1 MERSIILM
9 LKNIFKNSIVTYIV
23 PSADASCEY
32 SKGKIVGIHNRF
44 TIKVIDMDDN
54 HQYDLGI
61 VDIIKFNEYN
71 IIKKGLLKLLK

>member
-1 MERSIILM
+1 M

-32 SKGKIVGIHNRF
+32 SKGKIVVIHNRLI
-44 TIKVIDMDDN
+44 IKVIDIDDN
-54 HQYDLGI
+54 HSYDLKAI
-61 VDIIKFNEYN
+61 DIIKFDEYN